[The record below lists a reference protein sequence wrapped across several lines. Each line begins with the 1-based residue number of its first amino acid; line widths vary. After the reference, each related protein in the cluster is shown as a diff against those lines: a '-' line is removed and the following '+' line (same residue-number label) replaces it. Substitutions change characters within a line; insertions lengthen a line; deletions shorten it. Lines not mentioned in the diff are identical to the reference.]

1 MWEPDLGSFISAA
14 AAQKVYL
21 SACVLTGAL
30 MCFFGRRLFKLAL
43 GLFGALL
50 GGYLAALIGFRLSD
64 SNEAVA
70 LFCGLTG
77 GVLGGVLVVA
87 IYLLGV
93 FVAGATLGGILA
105 AVFTL
110 GAGAGDR
117 AIAISVV
124 AAVGGF
130 LALFVQRFIITVA
143 TALNGAALVIGCLWL
158 LYANLTPADAFG
170 LYAAGPPASA
180 GALYR
185 YFLVCGWATLGC
197 LGAWVQLSAGEA
209 VETEADEDDADR
221 RGRRRP
227 YLKSAAP
234 PAE

>member
-1 MWEPDLGSFISAA
+1 MWGLDLGSFISAA

-21 SACVLTGAL
+21 SACVLTGTV

-50 GGYLAALIGFRLSD
+50 GGYLAALAGFRLSD
-64 SNEAVA
+64 GNEAVA

-77 GVLGGVLVVA
+77 GVLGGVLMVA

-110 GAGAGDR
+110 GAGADER
-117 AIAISVV
+117 VIAISVV

-158 LYANLTPADAFG
+158 LYANLGPADAVG
-170 LYAAGPPASA
+170 LYAAGPPASP

-185 YFLVCGWATLGC
+185 YFLLCGWATLGC
-197 LGAWVQLSAGEA
+197 LGAWVQFSAAES
-209 VETEADEDDADR
+209 VEDDADDGDTGR

-227 YLKSAAP
+227 YLEKTGP
-234 PAE
+234 PAN